1 MPLTKQ
7 DNGGPAFPTCE
18 SDGDFGWQPV
28 GGISHLDY
36 AAIHAPDMTDTWWDD
51 FKATHTWLEAHV
63 RWRYHYATAM
73 LAEKRR
79 REKED

>member
-1 MPLTKQ
+1 MTKQ

-28 GGISHLDY
+28 GGMTLLDY
-36 AAIHAPDMTDTWWDD
+36 FAAKSLRGTALLTVPVAEEIAKD
-51 FKATHTWLEAHV
+51 AYAI
-63 RWRYHYATAM
+63 ATAM